1 MFGVSYEEAYNYFII
16 EMFEKGW
23 LGEQKTQFK
32 LWFSLSSKLYQRFH
46 DVIIPSQ
53 HGTTQIDHILVSPF
67 GLFVIETKN
76 YTGWIYGS
84 ETQSNWTQVVYQ
96 SKYSFQNPL
105 KQTYRH
111 KKVLSKY
118 LGVKDSHIKT
128 VISFVGNVEFKT
140 ELPSNVLKS
149 GLGSFIKQFREVVLS
164 ESEIL
169 RICILLKKTKS
180 EVNISNEEHIQ
191 SLKYRHS
198 SDTVCPNC
206 GSQLVV
212 RTIKEGDRKGS
223 QFLGCKRYPRCKFTK
238 KYKRRF
244 VVDRNN
250 ESLSGKSSVMR
261 FWFWLFIVIILLI
274 IFYY

>member
-1 MFGVSYEEAYNYFII
+1 
-16 EMFEKGW
+16 MFEKGW

-53 HGTTQIDHILVSPF
+53 HVTTQIDHILVSPF

-84 ETQSNWTQVVYQ
+84 ETQSNWTQVIYQ
-96 SKYSFQNPL
+96 SKHSFQNPL

-118 LGVKDSHIKT
+118 LGVKENHIQT
-128 VISFVGNVEFKT
+128 VVSFVGDVQFKT
-140 ELPSNVLKS
+140 ELPSNVLQS
-149 GLGSFIKQFREVVLS
+149 GLGSYIKQFREVVLS
-164 ESEIL
+164 ENEII

-191 SLKYRHS
+191 SLKERHLNV
-198 SDTVCPNC
+198 T
-206 GSQLVV
+206 
-212 RTIKEGDRKGS
+212 
-223 QFLGCKRYPRCKFTK
+223 
-238 KYKRRF
+238 
-244 VVDRNN
+244 
-250 ESLSGKSSVMR
+250 
-261 FWFWLFIVIILLI
+261 FI
-274 IFYY
+274 YTDNS